1 MTVDPE
7 SKFGIKIQSRGRGRT
22 LEQNFAVLAGLVYV
36 TIGVVGFF
44 WTGLFTNFTEMTTEA
59 LFGLFL
65 INPFHNVVHI
75 AVGAVWIAAG
85 LVLTPPG
92 TEGVNFAIGGFYLL
106 AAVLGFL
113 GYLSLVSVPG
123 GNDLDNYLHLFSGLA
138 AVVFGSGIL
147 SAMMGSGDRDRTNVN
162 A

>member
-7 SKFGIKIQSRGRGRT
+7 NKFGIKIQSRGRGRT
-22 LEQNFAVLAGLVYV
+22 LEQNFAVLAGIVYV
-36 TIGVVGFF
+36 TIGVLGFF
-44 WTGLFTNFTEMTTEA
+44 WTGLLANFTEMNTEA
-59 LFGLFL
+59 LFGIFL
-65 INPFHNVVHI
+65 INPFHNIVHI
-75 AVGAVWIAAG
+75 AVGGLWLAAAF
-85 LVLTPPG
+85 VLTPAG

-113 GYLSLVSVPG
+113 GYLSLVSIPA
-123 GNDLDNYLHLFSGLA
+123 GNDADNWLHLLSGLA

-147 SAMMGSGDRDRTNVN
+147 SAMGSGSRDRVN

>member
-7 SKFGIKIQSRGRGRT
+7 NKFGIKIQSRGRGRT
-22 LEQNFAVLAGLVYV
+22 LEQNYALLAGAVYV
-36 TIGVVGFF
+36 TIGVLGFF
-44 WTGLFTNFTEMTTEA
+44 WTGLFANFTEMNSEA
-59 LFGLFL
+59 LFGIFL

-75 AVGAVWIAAG
+75 AVGAVWIVAA
-85 LVLTPPG
+85 LVLTPVG
-92 TEGVNFAIGGFYLL
+92 TEGVNLAIGGFYLL

-123 GNDLDNYLHLFSGLA
+123 GNDSDNYLHLFSGLIT
-138 AVVFGSGIL
+138 VVFGSGIL
-147 SAMMGSGDRDRTNVN
+147 SAMMKSGDRTSVN

>member
-22 LEQNFAVLAGLVYV
+22 IEQNYALLAGAIYV
-36 TIGVVGFF
+36 GIGVIGFF
-44 WTGLFTNFTEMTTEA
+44 FTGFGNFTEATNVP
-59 LFGLFL
+59 LLGLFL
-65 INPFHNVVHI
+65 INPFHNVVHL
-75 AVGAVWIAAG
+75 AVGLVWLGAA
-85 LVLTPPG
+85 LTLTPVG
-92 TEGVNFAIGGFYLL
+92 TEGVNLAIGGFYLL

-123 GNDLDNYLHLFSGLA
+123 GFDLDFWLHLFSGLITL
-138 AVVFGSGIL
+138 VVGAGLL
-147 SAMMGSGDRDRTNVN
+147 SAMSSRNRTSVN

>member
-7 SKFGIKIQSRGRGRT
+7 NKFGIKIQSRGRGRT

-36 TIGVVGFF
+36 TIGVLGFF
-44 WTGLFTNFTEMTTEA
+44 WTGLFANFTEMTNEA
-59 LFGLFL
+59 LFGIFL
-65 INPFHNVVHI
+65 INPFHNIVHI
-75 AVGAVWIAAG
+75 AVGGLWLAAAF
-85 LVLTPPG
+85 VLTPAG

-113 GYLSLVSVPG
+113 GYLSLVSIPS
-123 GNDLDNYLHLFSGLA
+123 GNDADNWLHLLSGLA

-147 SAMMGSGDRDRTNVN
+147 SAMGAGSRDRVN